1 MQVQVKNKSIENPK
15 IADLSKYKVLSSTL
29 DG

>member
-1 MQVQVKNKSIENPK
+1 MQVQFKNKSIENPQT
-15 IADLSKYKVLSSTL
+15 ADLSKYKVLSSTL